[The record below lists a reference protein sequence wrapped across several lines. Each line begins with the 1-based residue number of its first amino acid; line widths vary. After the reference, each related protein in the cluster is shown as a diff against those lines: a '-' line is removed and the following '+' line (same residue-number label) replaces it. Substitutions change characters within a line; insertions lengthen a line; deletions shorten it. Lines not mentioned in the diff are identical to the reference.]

1 MHYLKNFLLHILI
14 FSFLIVTVIPQ
25 GITAAN
31 VIENFQN
38 IYERSYDDNYQTVN
52 GTNIRQLFNG
62 CLSDGL
68 FVEALSNYK
77 REEFLKSWIKAL
89 KQKGLKDKEIISI
102 INSWAQNHKK
112 FFKNG
117 NKENEKE
124 VNPDV
129 TDTVLKQNKSSLK
142 GLLLKIKEFVKT
154 DLSKFKTVFN
164 YKYSGTNPLNL
175 DEQTIKNMQSNIK
188 YFPFIQ
194 FMLGFDLYGSF
205 STIFMQSNGYGL
217 APISLVMS
225 LLAPIS
231 FAVSS
236 IGGVIGDKISKRN
249 LIIVSI
255 TVHALGTI
263 FFALSGLSPMLLV
276 ASQVLPTI
284 GISLL
289 SLSLSPF
296 LYESLDNLGEKDSF
310 KEIYGSNMSLFW
322 IIMSVSSLLG
332 GAIAYLTS
340 QFTVIV
346 AAAIPDIL
354 ITAGAFIFTHNEKIK
369 NGNKER
375 TDEEKEVVNKE
386 KKTLKQILSNLAA
399 PVTKLS
405 SDKKTLSLA
414 IINIVVNN
422 IFFVVLCFFLQ
433 PALISAGMNVGL
445 LAPVYFAA
453 NILQSVASHFIGK
466 FGFITENKTVR
477 TAFFGAAAVM
487 FFLFVITE
495 HPIFLV
501 LIYAAMNFWQGT
513 SSLTEVSSVY
523 KVLDDNMKSKWLGF
537 KAMFGTIISTITQ
550 ISISGLLAIG
560 ISNNVIIFAAVA
572 LITSASILVPKI
584 FDIKKKRSIVKNIEI
599 STDNVKAMLSAA

>member
-1 MHYLKNFLLHILI
+1 MHYLKKFLLHILI

-68 FVEALSNYK
+68 FVETLSNYK

-231 FAVSS
+231 FAVSG

-537 KAMFGTIISTITQ
+537 KAMLGTITSTITQ